1 MATIT
6 VKNIPDDLYEQL
18 RRRAVANRRSI
29 NSEVIVCIE
38 RAVRARRVDPD
49 AVLARARQL
58 REATASYAI
67 GDEEFTAAKQTGR
80 A

>member
-18 RRRAVANRRSI
+18 KSRAATNRRSI

-38 RAVRARRVDPD
+38 RAVRARRVDPE
-49 AVLARARQL
+49 AALARARQL
-58 REATASYAI
+58 REATAGYGTS
-67 GDEEFTAAKQTGR
+67 DEEFDAAKRAGR
-80 A
+80 P

>member
-6 VKNIPDDLYEQL
+6 LKNIPDDLYEQL
-18 RRRAVANRRSI
+18 RRSAETNRRSI

-38 RAVRARRVDPD
+38 RAVRARRVDP
-49 AVLARARQL
+49 AAALARARQL
-58 REATASYAI
+58 REATAGYAI
-67 GDEEFTAAKQTGR
+67 SDEEFDAAKQAGR